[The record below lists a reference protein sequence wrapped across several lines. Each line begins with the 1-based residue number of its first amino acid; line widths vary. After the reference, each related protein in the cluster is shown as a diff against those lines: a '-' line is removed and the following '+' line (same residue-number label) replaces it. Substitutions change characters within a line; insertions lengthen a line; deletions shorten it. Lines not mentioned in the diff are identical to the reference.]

1 MSQRIWIQ
9 NITLHFVFCLVM
21 SLCFSIAKMKLFC
34 FPKYIYLYLLLSFCY
49 SFLHLYRL
57 KFHCMAATA
66 MHMHFCLLV
75 LWILLLSL
83 VWRYAALSPLIACLT
98 LETFDQCRAKRNP
111 RWLKQYLLNFVF
123 QPYDFLA
130 LIPVI
135 EGAGGVITDWK
146 GDKLFWEV
154 SPLSI
159 PTCMAPLL

>member
-57 KFHCMAATA
+57 KFPYMVVTA
-66 MHMHFCLLV
+66 MHMLFCLLV

-83 VWRYAALSPLIACLT
+83 VWRYAALSPLVACLT
-98 LETFDQCRAKRNP
+98 LETFAQCRAKRTP
-111 RWLKQYLLNFVF
+111 RWLKQYLFVKYCISAIRF
-123 QPYDFLA
+123 SCIDSCYWRRWRCHNWL
-130 LIPVI
+130 
-135 EGAGGVITDWK
+135 ERR
-146 GDKLFWEV
+146 
-154 SPLSI
+154 
-159 PTCMAPLL
+159 